1 MNEKKLPSDIIRRK
15 VRILQKGVKIHG
27 GNTRRAVIEEKP
39 IPILVPIGENWYTK
53 CVSETIGEGRE
64 LYELYST

>member
-27 GNTRRAVIEEKP
+27 GNTRRAVIEGKP
-39 IPILVPIGENWYTK
+39 IPL
-53 CVSETIGEGRE
+53 
-64 LYELYST
+64 LYKEDKQRG